1 MITKF
6 NTPPMSSGSSQS
18 SGDKSNKLVYIAV
31 ALVGIYVLYKF
42 VIKPE
47 MEKKTIVYESTDDA
61 TFE

>member
-18 SGDKSNKLVYIAV
+18 TGDNSNKLVYLAV
-31 ALVGIYVLYKF
+31 ALVGIYFLYKF

-47 MEKKTIVYESTDDA
+47 MDKKTIVYESTDDA
-61 TFE
+61 EFE